1 MVDVGYSIVDVGDSI
16 MTSLLNIKHTALSES
31 I

>member
-16 MTSLLNIKHTALSES
+16 MTSLLNTEHTALSES